1 MSEREGAELPKAELP
16 GTGVS
21 DEEFA
26 DVMAG
31 IDKAAPLL
39 RAISGKT
46 GDAGGGKTSHHR
58 ALLYAMKP
66 YLSPARCE
74 AADYLLRLWQV
85 GEFLKNM
92 TGEG

>member
-1 MSEREGAELPKAELP
+1 MSEREGAGRSPQERP

-39 RAISGKT
+39 RAISGKGQDG
-46 GDAGGGKTSHHR
+46 GDKTSHHR

>member
-1 MSEREGAELPKAELP
+1 MNEREGKELPATGLP
-16 GTGVS
+16 

-31 IDKAAPLL
+31 LDKAAPLL

-46 GDAGGGKTSHHR
+46 EGSGTAAASRHR
-58 ALLYAMKP
+58 ALLCAMKP
-66 YLSPARCE
+66 YLSPGRQA

-85 GEFLKNM
+85 GEFIKNM

>member
-1 MSEREGAELPKAELP
+1 MSEREGRELPAAGLP
-16 GTGVS
+16 

-31 IDKAAPLL
+31 LDKAAPLL
-39 RAISGKT
+39 RAISGK
-46 GDAGGGKTSHHR
+46 GQEGGAGAASRHR
-58 ALLYAMKP
+58 ALLCAMKP
-66 YLSPARCE
+66 YLSPARQA

-85 GEFLKNM
+85 GEFIKNM